1 MVLVAYCASASPNVG
16 FSQCGTSRH
25 VRCLPFHS
33 TLCAQTC
40 LKEFADW
47 LVARGASDG
56 QGNRF
61 ALPCPIEGDKV
72 GGAGL

>member
-1 MVLVAYCASASPNVG
+1 M
-16 FSQCGTSRH
+16 
-25 VRCLPFHS
+25 
-33 TLCAQTC
+33 QTC

-72 GGAGL
+72 GCEGRVWSDSAWLLCACCCGALIRLEPA